1 MLSFKSNPHLYPV
14 ILAGGVGTR
23 LWPVSRIRTPKQLH
37 SFFGPSTLLEQ
48 AYKNLVRGFPRRA
61 VQVSTNISSAT
72 AIRALIPQLPAHNL
86 IVEPVRRNTAA
97 ALGYAAVVLLD
108 RDPEAMLVTVNSD
121 AWIGNPDAFL
131 KAIEFAA
138 RIVGERKDHTVL
150 VGINPTY
157 PETGY
162 GYIEMGLPVMK
173 YGNLEAFIAKSF
185 TEKPSLS
192 RAKQYLSSWRYLW
205 NPTVMSVRADHLL
218 SLYRTH
224 LPKVSQGL
232 DRIAKVLHSRNAA
245 TAVKRAFHALPSIS
259 IDYGI
264 AEKLK
269 KNVLVIPA
277 EFGWADV
284 GSFRTVHEIL
294 SGRTR
299 KNVARGKCISIDAEN
314 NLILPEKDKLVAL
327 IGVKNL
333 VMVETQDALL
343 LCHKE
348 RSQEVKKIVEM
359 LKKKGMNKYL

>member
-1 MLSFKSNPHLYPV
+1 MEYSKEHLYPV

-23 LWPVSRIRTPKQLH
+23 LWPVSRTRSPKQLH

-48 AYKNLVRGFPRRA
+48 AYKNLMRGFSRRA
-61 VQVSTNISSAT
+61 VYVTTNDASA
-72 AIRALIPQLPAHNL
+72 AAVRALLPLLPAQNL
-86 IVEPVRRNTAA
+86 IREPARRNTAA
-97 ALGYAAVVLLD
+97 ALGYAATVLVS

-131 KAIEFAA
+131 KAVEFAS
-138 RIVGERKDHTVL
+138 RIVRTRPDHVVFL
-150 VGINPTY
+150 GINPSY

-173 YGNLEAFIAKSF
+173 YGNLEAFTVQSF
-185 TEKPSLS
+185 AEKPSLA

-205 NPTVMSVRADHLL
+205 NPTVITVRADHLL
-218 SLYRTH
+218 ALYRTH
-224 LPKVSQGL
+224 LPQISYGL
-232 DRIAKVLHSRNAA
+232 DRIARALHTKNAA
-245 TAVKRAFHALPSIS
+245 AAVKRAFQALPSIS
-259 IDYGI
+259 FDYGI
-264 AEKLK
+264 AERLK

-284 GSFRTVHEIL
+284 GSYRTVHEIL

-299 KNVARGKCISIDAEN
+299 KNVVRGKSISIDAEN
-314 NLILPEKDKLVAL
+314 NLILPERDKLVAL

-333 VMVETQDALL
+333 VMVETKDALL

-348 RSQEVKKIVEM
+348 RTQEVKKVVEM
-359 LKKKGMNKYL
+359 LKKRGLTEYL

>member
-1 MLSFKSNPHLYPV
+1 MEYSKEHLYPV

-23 LWPVSRIRTPKQLH
+23 LWPLSRTQSPKQLH
-37 SFFGPSTLLEQ
+37 SFFGSFTLLEQ
-48 AYKNLVRGFPRRA
+48 AYKNLARGFPRRA
-61 VQVSTNISSAT
+61 VHVSTNISSA
-72 AIRALIPQLPAHNL
+72 AAVRALLPRLPARNL

-97 ALGYAAVVLLD
+97 ALGYAATVLLD
-108 RDPEAMLVTVNSD
+108 RDPDAMLVTVNSD

-138 RIVGERKDHTVL
+138 RIIKERKDHAVL

-173 YGNLEAFIAKSF
+173 YGNLEAFTVTSF
-185 TEKPSLS
+185 TEKPSLA

-205 NPTVMSVRADHLL
+205 NPTVITVRADHLL

-224 LPKVSQGL
+224 LPQVSHGL
-232 DRIAKVLHSRNAA
+232 DRIVRARHTRNAA
-245 TAVKRAFHALPSIS
+245 AAVKRAFQTLPSIS
-259 IDYGI
+259 FDYGI

-284 GSFRTVHEIL
+284 GSYRTVHEIL

-299 KNVARGKCISIDAEN
+299 KNVARGKMISIDAEN

-359 LKKKGMNKYL
+359 LKKKGLTKYL

>member
-1 MLSFKSNPHLYPV
+1 MEYSKEHLYPI

-23 LWPVSRIRTPKQLH
+23 LWPLSRTRAPKQLH

-48 AYKNLVRGFPRRA
+48 AYKNLRRGFPRRA
-61 VQVSTNISSAT
+61 VHVSTNATSA
-72 AIRALIPQLPAHNL
+72 AAVRALLPQLPAQNL
-86 IVEPVRRNTAA
+86 IIEPVRRNTAA
-97 ALGYAAVVLLD
+97 ALGLAAAVLLD
-108 RDPEAMLVTVNSD
+108 RDPEAMLVTVNSE

-138 RIVGERKDHTVL
+138 RIIKERKDHTVL
-150 VGINPTY
+150 VGISPTY

-162 GYIEMGLPVMK
+162 GYIEMGLPVVK
-173 YGNLEAFIAKSF
+173 YGNLEAFTVKSF

-205 NPTVMSVRADHLL
+205 NPTVITVRADHLL
-218 SLYRTH
+218 SLYRMH

-232 DRIAKVLHSRNAA
+232 ERIAKALHSRNAA
-245 TAVKRAFHALPSIS
+245 VTVRRAFQALPSIS
-259 IDYGI
+259 FDYGI
-264 AEKLK
+264 AEKLEN
-269 KNVLVIPA
+269 NVLVIPA

-284 GSFRTVHEIL
+284 GSYRTVHEIL

-299 KNVARGKCISIDAEN
+299 KNVARGKCVSIDAEN
-314 NLILPEKDKLVAL
+314 NLILPERNKLVAL

-333 VMVETQDALL
+333 VMVETQDAIL

-359 LKKKGMNKYL
+359 LQKKGMTQYL